1 MYKSY
6 EELKQNNDLKV
17 KDWVSSGISYPY
29 VKNSNWREEFDIV
42 KETEKA
48 VLIRLEVITADGE
61 YEMYKD
67 AWIPKSCFES
77 CSEYH
82 ERKDKAF
89 EEGCN
94 KYNKLIAF
102 CKENKIKGAR
112 VGLRVSTL
120 LEKIENAGLSYTY

>member
-1 MYKSY
+1 MKTY

-17 KDWVSSGISYPY
+17 KDWFTYSASYGY
-29 VKNSNWREEFDIV
+29 GRNSDWREDFAIE

-48 VLIRLEVITADGE
+48 VLISFEVVRLDGE
-61 YEMYKD
+61 AEKD
-67 AWIPKSCFES
+67 EKVWVPKSCFES
-77 CSEYH
+77 YREYH

-94 KYNKLIAF
+94 RYNKLIAF

-120 LEKIENAGLSYTY
+120 LEKIENAGLSYNY